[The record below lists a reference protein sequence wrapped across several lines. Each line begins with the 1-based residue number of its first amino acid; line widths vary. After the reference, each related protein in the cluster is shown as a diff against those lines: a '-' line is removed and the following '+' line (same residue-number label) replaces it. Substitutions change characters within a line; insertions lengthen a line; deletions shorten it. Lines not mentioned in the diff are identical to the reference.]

1 MTERLRVLM
10 LTSSYPLYPGDTT
23 APFIAEL
30 AAGIAA
36 LGHEVDVLL
45 PAHPRLRRGPVE
57 RGVRIHAYH
66 YAPGARALQVWG
78 YASALEGDV
87 GLRRSA
93 YVVAPLALTAS
104 TVALARLAHLFRP
117 DLLVAHWVLPNG
129 PPAALVARALRLPLA
144 ISLHGSDV
152 YLAGKRRWFG
162 VMARHAFGAAGLV
175 TACSADLA
183 ARALPLGA
191 PAART
196 VVIPYGVDSQQFH
209 PDQRRARE
217 AVRAELGLPEG
228 DKLVLAG
235 GRLVHKKGLDVAIEA
250 FALLAARPAALS
262 ARLVLFGAGELR
274 QTLERLIDERGLRDR
289 VTMVGAWERDRLP
302 SLFAASDI
310 FLLPSV
316 RDFAGNV
323 DGLPNTLL
331 EAMASGVAIVASD
344 VAGVPAVLADGR
356 EGLLVRAGDPD
367 TLAAAIATLLHDGQ
381 MASRLGCN
389 ARARVEQ
396 ELTWPHV
403 CARFV
408 AAYRELLPRAG
419 SPMHRQDAR
428 G

>member
-1 MTERLRVLM
+1 MTEQLRVLM

-23 APFIAEL
+23 APFIEEL
-30 AAGIAA
+30 AAGIAG
-36 LGHEVDVLL
+36 LGHNVDVLL
-45 PAHPRLRRGPVE
+45 PAHPRLRRGALE
-57 RGVRIHAYH
+57 RGVQIHAYH
-66 YAPGARALQVWG
+66 YAPGVRPLQVWG
-78 YASALEGDV
+78 YASALEKDV

-93 YVVAPLALTAS
+93 YAVAPLALTAS
-104 TVALARLAHLFRP
+104 TIALARLAQRQRP

-129 PPAALVARALRLPLA
+129 PSAALVARALRLPLA

-152 YLAGKRRWFG
+152 YLAAKRGPFG
-162 VMARHAFGAAGLV
+162 AMAGHAFSAAGLV

-191 PAART
+191 PAGRT
-196 VVIPYGVDSQQFH
+196 LVIPYGVDSQQFH
-209 PDQRRARE
+209 PNQPLARA
-217 AVRAELGLPEG
+217 AVRAELGLSEG
-228 DKLVLAG
+228 EKLVLAG

-250 FALLAARPAALS
+250 FALLAARPDTPS
-262 ARLVLFGAGELR
+262 ARLVIFGAGELR
-274 QTLERLIDERGLRDR
+274 QALERLIDERGLRER
-289 VTMVGAWERDRLP
+289 VIMVGAWERDRLP

-331 EAMASGVAIVASD
+331 EAMASGLAIVASD
-344 VAGVPAVLADGR
+344 VAGVPAVVADGR
-356 EGLLVRAGDPD
+356 EGLLVPAGDPD
-367 TLAAAIATLLHDGQ
+367 ALGGAIARLLQDEP
-381 MASRLGCN
+381 MAGRLAYN
-389 ARARVEQ
+389 ARRRVEQ

-408 AAYRELLPRAG
+408 AAYRELLLHAG
-419 SPMHRQDAR
+419 SSLRRRNAR